1 MKPYQLLFWCL
12 QRKLNISNTKSWGRQ
27 KLQWRTAVLCHST
40 VPSQKVVNDSGEWLN
55 DTTGMK
61 KKERKK
67 EKKKDPTLLTHWR
80 ENVGALSKNVKAR
93 PFSIDRCRTSIWF
106 FLQTWQGLPSCR
118 ANEMLSERGGAF
130 CEVLWATTPLITS
143 YQFARGTLPSAQQW
157 PSVIGRHVSQRS
169 NAAQRSLCCALKRY
183 WRWRHLNQG
192 YIWLRFYQSIVTLQ
206 VLPIIDGLVFVRFVE
221 LSAL

>member
-118 ANEMLSERGGAF
+118 ANEMLSERGGGILWGFMGYNSINYQLSVCKGDSAI
-130 CEVLWATTPLITS
+130 CAAVAICYWTACLAEVKRCPTKPVLCTQKILTM
-143 YQFARGTLPSAQQW
+143 
-157 PSVIGRHVSQRS
+157 
-169 NAAQRSLCCALKRY
+169 AA
-183 WRWRHLNQG
+183 
-192 YIWLRFYQSIVTLQ
+192 
-206 VLPIIDGLVFVRFVE
+206 P
-221 LSAL
+221 